1 MLWSENKESKVFT
14 MNVLDCSCNGETD
27 GVGRGGECTEGLN
40 GNGRWCYVNKDDCDK
55 RDKYNGKYT
64 STTPCKNQQ
73 NPNKPCACNGNRDK
87 TGFGGPCEKG
97 GIYCYVDK
105 DANCADIE
113 PFDGKFKS
121 NNVCK
126 GKRNKTRLGL

>member
-1 MLWSENKESKVFT
+1 
-14 MNVLDCSCNGETD
+14 MNVLACRCNGDADVNGQGGKCTD
-27 GVGRGGECTEGLN
+27 GKN
-40 GNGRWCYVNKDDCDK
+40 YRWCYVNKHACNNRK
-55 RDKYNGKYT
+55 IYNGNFI
-64 STTPCKNQQ
+64 SSTPCKSGKKS
-73 NPNKPCACNGNRDK
+73 NKPCVCNGK
-87 TGFGGPCEKG
+87 TDMIGAGGSCDNG
-97 GIYCYVDK
+97 GTFCYVDK